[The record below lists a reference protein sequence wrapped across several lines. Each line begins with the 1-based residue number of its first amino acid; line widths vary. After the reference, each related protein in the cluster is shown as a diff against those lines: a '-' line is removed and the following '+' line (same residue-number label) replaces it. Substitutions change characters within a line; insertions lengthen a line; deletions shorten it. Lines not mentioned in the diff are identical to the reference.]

1 MILVGLLLLI
11 GSSWT
16 IGAAALH
23 SIPLGWLRTW
33 ECAALRLTAGLGLTA
48 LALTLLTLA
57 GGFASATSLLVA
69 LAIPGALHATNA
81 LRDWEWRNTAYHLRT
96 GADALL
102 PLSFAA
108 IALACLGAIAPVTG
122 GDALSYVI
130 PEAMR
135 IAETGRLDVWPD
147 LARMMW
153 PLSQQVL
160 LASLI
165 AIAGHTHLGVLTA
178 LQL

>member
-81 LRDWEWRNTAYHLRT
+81 LRD
-96 GADALL
+96 
-102 PLSFAA
+102 
-108 IALACLGAIAPVTG
+108 
-122 GDALSYVI
+122 
-130 PEAMR
+130 
-135 IAETGRLDVWPD
+135 
-147 LARMMW
+147 
-153 PLSQQVL
+153 
-160 LASLI
+160 
-165 AIAGHTHLGVLTA
+165 
-178 LQL
+178 